1 MSVWSWQEAST
12 DRLLVLFFMF
22 RVAQI
27 GPYPQSADCIRGG
40 VEASVYGLAQE
51 QGKSMD
57 VHVFDLPRIG
67 EDNTVIKDGN
77 VTVHRYNNPG
87 KRQAFASL
95 KVSKMIQEI
104 KALNPDIC
112 HIHGTGLFA
121 WLMYRGLTKEKQSV
135 IVTIHGLLRIE
146 KRNQLKARFSLKRFA
161 QYLYQG
167 AVEERL
173 LKHLPVAIVDTEYVK
188 QMILNYPIR
197 KKPNMRVIPQG
208 INEDFFSMECSCD
221 SRILLSVGAMG
232 RRKGHL
238 HTLEAFE
245 QLRRESVDAK
255 LILVGTVAEPKYY
268 DKMLQFVN
276 RSNYKDDIC
285 IKPNLSKNELL
296 RLYERAHVFVLH
308 SEEESQGIVFA
319 EAMATGMPVVSTT
332 VGGVPFVVQQNVCG
346 LLSEYGEAQ
355 AFKENM
361 RTLLEDVQLWQSMSI
376 NSKRCAET
384 YHWSIINKKIE
395 ELYHYI
401 K

>member
-1 MSVWSWQEAST
+1 
-12 DRLLVLFFMF
+12 MF

-27 GPYPQSADCIRGG
+27 EPYPQSADCIRGG
-40 VEASVYGLAQE
+40 VYGLAQE

-167 AVEERL
+167 AVG
-173 LKHLPVAIVDTEYVK
+173 KA
-188 QMILNYPIR
+188 LNTPSCC
-197 KKPNMRVIPQG
+197 NCGHG
-208 INEDFFSMECSCD
+208 IC
-221 SRILLSVGAMG
+221 
-232 RRKGHL
+232 
-238 HTLEAFE
+238 EA
-245 QLRRESVDAK
+245 
-255 LILVGTVAEPKYY
+255 
-268 DKMLQFVN
+268 
-276 RSNYKDDIC
+276 DDIE
-285 IKPNLSKNELL
+285 LS
-296 RLYERAHVFVLH
+296 
-308 SEEESQGIVFA
+308 
-319 EAMATGMPVVSTT
+319 
-332 VGGVPFVVQQNVCG
+332 
-346 LLSEYGEAQ
+346 
-355 AFKENM
+355 
-361 RTLLEDVQLWQSMSI
+361 
-376 NSKRCAET
+376 NSKKAEHESDSSRNQRGFLFNGVLPRLT
-384 YHWSIINKKIE
+384 DFAFSGGYGPSKRTFAYFGSI
-395 ELYHYI
+395 
-401 K
+401 